1 MSSGEIIRHD
11 VSTPYNHGWL
21 AEIGINM
28 WLSGVGRWEFSDK
41 YDPD

>member
-1 MSSGEIIRHD
+1 MMSLLLTGFE
-11 VSTPYNHGWL
+11 WL

-41 YDPD
+41 HDPD